1 MVVLLTFELLLN
13 ISLSLSYFNTANFYD
28 NAQHSQLCMITD
40 HYALTTYEAFH
51 FLNISKHLFYIFL
64 KMLKKYF
71 LRTAC
76 ILMSVAT
83 SNIHLISCIE
93 IEITIFIITESISD
107 DYGKQQFA
115 TQ

>member
-1 MVVLLTFELLLN
+1 
-13 ISLSLSYFNTANFYD
+13 
-28 NAQHSQLCMITD
+28 
-40 HYALTTYEAFH
+40 
-51 FLNISKHLFYIFL
+51 
-64 KMLKKYF
+64 MLKKYF
-71 LRTAC
+71 LRTAY